1 MVNVYIFLFIYVV
14 GLKDSLFYPTNLS
27 WKGIRKAVV
36 RDVPGIIQLNIERRQ
51 NYCFTNYSLGH
62 TY

>member
-36 RDVPGIIQLNIERRQ
+36 RDVPGIIQLNIEE
-51 NYCFTNYSLGH
+51 TKLLLH
-62 TY
+62 